1 MQIHIR
7 LKNFVKNYL
16 RRVFCIWKK
25 TLLKSK
31 KQWSCSK
38 LTLNFMIK
46 LQLLS
51 IFLYFFCVIFQFFP
65 PGSRSAYWMRNWIHS
80 LPGLKFVTSDHLH
93 AITELFNF
101 QAHVQAGQWP
111 GDQRVSVGPGHQPG
125 GGGGDVQAGQAQ
137 EWSRHLWQ
145 VTDNLKL
152 IINQENLKYY
162 WLLRF
167 HSLSGFSY
175 SIIHPPNIHH
185 SSTYHPMI
193 PITHPQSYP
202 SFIYRAIHY
211 SPTARAIHNSL
222 TEQYGMSLGLSYP
235 SFIIWVLNDIA
246 VHLSMINRSLS
257 HRTTHQLATDLILH
271 LPT

>member
-1 MQIHIR
+1 MS
-7 LKNFVKNYL
+7 
-16 RRVFCIWKK
+16 VFEKK

-46 LQLLS
+46 LQLLL

-65 PGSRSAYWMRNWIHS
+65 PGSRSAYWMRNRIHS
-80 LPGLKFVTSDHLH
+80 LPGLKFPL
-93 AITELFNF
+93 
-101 QAHVQAGQWP
+101 
-111 GDQRVSVGPGHQPG
+111 
-125 GGGGDVQAGQAQ
+125 
-137 EWSRHLWQ
+137 
-145 VTDNLKL
+145 
-152 IINQENLKYY
+152 
-162 WLLRF
+162 
-167 HSLSGFSY
+167 SLSGFSY

-222 TEQYGMSLGLSYP
+222 TEQYCMSLGLSYP

-257 HRTTHQLATDLILH
+257 HRTTHHLATDLILH